1 MAKEVG
7 VVDPKAETN
16 DIEIGDD
23 RGHRAEEGKVTGHVI
38 PERHVERGTEHRVR
52 ENCRHLD
59 ASVSG

>member
-1 MAKEVG
+1 MAEEVG
-7 VVDPKAETN
+7 VVDREAEAN

-23 RGHRAEEGKVTGHVI
+23 RGDRAEEGKMAGHVI
-38 PERHVERGTEHRVR
+38 PEPHVERGTEHRVR